1 MRRAWTAAFLVS
13 FVAAALVVAFA
24 RSQSEPYSAERDDA
38 PPAAVA
44 VTPQRGNGAEE
55 GSSAQNLER
64 ELDQLEKALTED
76 GGLGKTLR

>member
-1 MRRAWTAAFLVS
+1 MSRARTAALLVS

-24 RSQSEPYSAERDDA
+24 RSQSEPSSAERDDT

-64 ELDQLEKALTED
+64 ELDQLEKSLAED
-76 GGLGKTLR
+76 GGSSKALR